1 MMTYY
6 TGNQSSNSANVGL
19 LPSPYYW
26 WEAGAMWG
34 AMVDYWYYTEDPTY
48 NEVVA
53 QAILSQASPTNDFMM
68 PNQHFD
74 LVGSSPSITC
84 WRIR

>member
-1 MMTYY
+1 
-6 TGNQSSNSANVGL
+6 
-19 LPSPYYW
+19 
-26 WEAGAMWG
+26 MWG

-53 QAILSQASPTNDFMM
+53 EAILSQASPTDDFMM

-74 LVGSSPSITC
+74 LVCSPPS
-84 WRIR
+84 